1 MRRNKILEK
10 EISKEKY
17 ENIKKIKNK
26 WDNKEID
33 ITDIPIEDR
42 ELLVKLY
49 DIEIKKVK
57 NEIEEL
63 ENKIDN
69 YKRRMQ
75 YAIQSLKK

>member
-17 ENIKKIKNK
+17 ENIKEIKNK

-42 ELLVKLY
+42 ELLVKIY

-69 YKRRMQ
+69 YNRRMQ
-75 YAIQSLKK
+75 DAIQSLKK

>member
-1 MRRNKILEK
+1 MEK

-17 ENIKKIKNK
+17 ENIKEIKNK

-69 YKRRMQ
+69 YKKRMQ
-75 YAIQSLKK
+75 DAIQSLKNN

>member
-1 MRRNKILEK
+1 MEK
-10 EISKEKY
+10 EISKEKD
-17 ENIKKIKNK
+17 ENIKKIQNK

>member
-1 MRRNKILEK
+1 MRKNKILEK

-17 ENIKKIKNK
+17 ENIKEIKNK

-42 ELLVKLY
+42 ELLVKIY

-75 YAIQSLKK
+75 DAIQSLKK

>member
-26 WDNKEID
+26 WDNIEID

>member
-1 MRRNKILEK
+1 MEK

-17 ENIKKIKNK
+17 ENIKEIKNK
-26 WDNKEID
+26 WDNNEID

-42 ELLVKLY
+42 ELLVKIY

>member
-1 MRRNKILEK
+1 MEK

-17 ENIKKIKNK
+17 ENIKEIKNK
-26 WDNKEID
+26 WDNEEID

-42 ELLVKLY
+42 ELLVKIY

-75 YAIQSLKK
+75 DAIQSLKK

>member
-42 ELLVKLY
+42 ELLVKIY

>member
-1 MRRNKILEK
+1 MEK

-17 ENIKKIKNK
+17 ENIKEIKNK
-26 WDNKEID
+26 GDNKEID

-69 YKRRMQ
+69 YKKRMQ
-75 YAIQSLKK
+75 DAIQSLKK

>member
-1 MRRNKILEK
+1 MEK

-17 ENIKKIKNK
+17 ENIKEIKNK

-33 ITDIPIEDR
+33 ITDIQIEDR

-69 YKRRMQ
+69 YKKRMQ
-75 YAIQSLKK
+75 DAIQSLKK

>member
-1 MRRNKILEK
+1 MEK

-33 ITDIPIEDR
+33 ITYIPIEDR

>member
-1 MRRNKILEK
+1 MEK

-17 ENIKKIKNK
+17 ENIKEIKNK

-42 ELLVKLY
+42 ELLVKIY

-75 YAIQSLKK
+75 DAIQSLKP

>member
-1 MRRNKILEK
+1 MEK

-17 ENIKKIKNK
+17 ENIKEIKNK

>member
-1 MRRNKILEK
+1 MEK

-42 ELLVKLY
+42 ELLVKIY

-75 YAIQSLKK
+75 DAIQSLKK

>member
-17 ENIKKIKNK
+17 ENIKEIKNK

-49 DIEIKKVK
+49 DIKIKKVK

>member
-1 MRRNKILEK
+1 MEK

-17 ENIKKIKNK
+17 ENIKEIKNK

-75 YAIQSLKK
+75 DAIQSLKK

>member
-1 MRRNKILEK
+1 MEK

-42 ELLVKLY
+42 ELLVKIY

-69 YKRRMQ
+69 YKKRMQ
-75 YAIQSLKK
+75 DAIQSLKK

>member
-1 MRRNKILEK
+1 MEK

-17 ENIKKIKNK
+17 ENIKEIKNK

-42 ELLVKLY
+42 ELLVKIY

-75 YAIQSLKK
+75 DAIQSLKK

>member
-1 MRRNKILEK
+1 MEK

-17 ENIKKIKNK
+17 ENIKEIKNK

-42 ELLVKLY
+42 ELLLKIY

-63 ENKIDN
+63 ENKRDN

-75 YAIQSLKK
+75 DAIQSLKK

>member
-1 MRRNKILEK
+1 MEK

>member
-1 MRRNKILEK
+1 MEK

-26 WDNKEID
+26 GDNKEID

>member
-1 MRRNKILEK
+1 MEK

-26 WDNKEID
+26 RDNKEID

-42 ELLVKLY
+42 ELLVKIY

>member
-33 ITDIPIEDR
+33 ITDIQIEDR

>member
-1 MRRNKILEK
+1 MEK

-75 YAIQSLKK
+75 DAIQSLKK

>member
-1 MRRNKILEK
+1 MEK

-17 ENIKKIKNK
+17 ENIKEIKNK

-69 YKRRMQ
+69 YKKRMQ
-75 YAIQSLKK
+75 DAIQSLKK

>member
-17 ENIKKIKNK
+17 ENIQKIKNK

>member
-17 ENIKKIKNK
+17 ENIKEIKNK

>member
-1 MRRNKILEK
+1 MEK

-75 YAIQSLKK
+75 DAIQSLKKIIS

>member
-1 MRRNKILEK
+1 MEK

-17 ENIKKIKNK
+17 ENIKEIKNK

-42 ELLVKLY
+42 ELLVKIY

>member
-17 ENIKKIKNK
+17 ENIKEIKNK

-75 YAIQSLKK
+75 DAIQSLKK

>member
-1 MRRNKILEK
+1 MEK

-17 ENIKKIKNK
+17 ENIKEIKNK

-42 ELLVKLY
+42 ELLLKIY

-75 YAIQSLKK
+75 DAIQSLKK

>member
-1 MRRNKILEK
+1 MEK

-17 ENIKKIKNK
+17 ENIKEIKNK

-42 ELLVKLY
+42 ELLVKIY
-49 DIEIKKVK
+49 DIEIKKVR

>member
-1 MRRNKILEK
+1 MEK

-42 ELLVKLY
+42 ELLVKIY

>member
-42 ELLVKLY
+42 EILVKLY

-57 NEIEEL
+57 NEIEDL

>member
-1 MRRNKILEK
+1 MEK

-17 ENIKKIKNK
+17 ENIKEIKNK

-42 ELLVKLY
+42 ELLVKIY
-49 DIEIKKVK
+49 DIEIKKVR

-75 YAIQSLKK
+75 DAIQSLKK

>member
-42 ELLVKLY
+42 ELLVKIY

-75 YAIQSLKK
+75 DAIQSLKK

>member
-1 MRRNKILEK
+1 MEK

-26 WDNKEID
+26 WDNIEID